1 MRKFVDV
8 ASNLFNAATGVLIA
22 IAFGLLF
29 FASPA
34 NAAED
39 KAATSYVKT
48 IADGAVKNATPTTT
62 RVAYWSNM
70 VGDHLNLE
78 HLAALGANA
87 GGKPWKNLS
96 PGEKK
101 KLQDWILAKA
111 TEREGNF
118 MKLISDSVVQSV
130 AVEACEISSEQIC
143 KSRVTFKVFSANDLK
158 FIVEVT
164 KTASGFKVDSII
176 YNETMHLRTAV
187 ADALAEALRKGQIQL
202 AAK

>member
-1 MRKFVDV
+1 MVKLVNT
-8 ASNLFNAATGVLIA
+8 ASNLLNAATGVLIA
-22 IAFGLLF
+22 VAFGLLL
-29 FASPA
+29 FALPA

-48 IADGAVKNATPTTT
+48 IADGAVKNATPTAT
-62 RVAYWSNM
+62 RIAYWTKM
-70 VGDHLNLE
+70 VGEHLNLE

-87 GGKPWKNLS
+87 AGKPWKNLS
-96 PGEKK
+96 AEEKK

-118 MKLISDSVVQSV
+118 MQLISNSVVQSV
-130 AVEACEISSEQIC
+130 KVEPCEILTPQIC
-143 KSRVTFKVFSANDLK
+143 AGRVTFKRFSADDLK

-164 KTASGFKVDSII
+164 KTPAGFKVDSIV
-176 YNETMHLRTAV
+176 YNETMHLRSAV
-187 ADALAEALRKGQIQL
+187 ADALAEALQKGQIQL